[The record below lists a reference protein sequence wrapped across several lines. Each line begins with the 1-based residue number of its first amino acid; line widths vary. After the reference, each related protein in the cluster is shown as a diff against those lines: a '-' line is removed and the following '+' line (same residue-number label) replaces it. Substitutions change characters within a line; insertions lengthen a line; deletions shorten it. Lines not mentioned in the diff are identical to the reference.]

1 MKDNLHSKHVNSALA
16 NSRRMLMDH
25 GASNV
30 ILNGLA
36 KQIFVSTAPAQQEAL
51 KQSPLGDLIYAW
63 LTLMNLPGWWW
74 PGVVCGVEHIRSER
88 DESDCGVNT
97 VLQCDTW
104 TKPMILDTWQPCS
117 KQLPLFITMR
127 KLFNY
132 WAKPGWWKTIIRKD
146 FQDFYSL

>member
-51 KQSPLGDLIYAW
+51 KQSPLGELIYA
-63 LTLMNLPGWWW
+63 
-74 PGVVCGVEHIRSER
+74 
-88 DESDCGVNT
+88 
-97 VLQCDTW
+97 
-104 TKPMILDTWQPCS
+104 
-117 KQLPLFITMR
+117 
-127 KLFNY
+127 
-132 WAKPGWWKTIIRKD
+132 
-146 FQDFYSL
+146 